1 MAKVIDAILTLKD
14 NFTVT
19 MNKATKSMEL
29 SAKQAQRTGK
39 QIQNTGKSISGVGN
53 ALTKGV
59 TVPILAAGAGLLKL
73 ASSFEEAED
82 KIRAGTG
89 KTGTAL
95 NGLMRDFKSV
105 YSSVPTSMDE
115 TSEAVTGLS
124 QRLNL
129 SGQPLQDVSKQVLRL
144 TKLTGTDLATV
155 IQSSSRMLQD
165 AGVKQ
170 QDYAKVL
177 DYTYKVHQQT
187 GIGLDVLQQ
196 KMAQFGS
203 PLRQMGFDWQTSAA
217 MLGKFEKE
225 GVNTDLVVG
234 SLRISLGKMAKAGV
248 KNPVAAFQTMVK
260 QIKAAGTAGKANALA
275 LQYFGAKAG
284 PDMAAAI
291 REGHLDL
298 DGLLKT
304 LKNSPDTISK
314 AAAATMTPMERLK
327 VLGHQI
333 QVALEPVAN
342 SLLTAAEKFEPTL
355 IKMVGKIKDFADW
368 LSKLTPKQQEMAL
381 KLVGI
386 AAAAGPVLKV
396 IGGLTGR
403 NGIGGLVMHFASL
416 SKAIKDAGGIMQ
428 FILSPGHMV
437 VLAIVA
443 ISAAIVLVIKYWP
456 QINAFIE
463 NVKKG
468 VQGLIGNL
476 NTFKDNC
483 LSQIGG
489 AIQTVKGKFND
500 FRNMLEKNQ
509 GTIKTVAI
517 VLGAVFGPALIKT
530 GIQAAVAGGKIAVTF
545 VGSIMKTGAQA
556 VISGAKLAASFV
568 ASVVKSGVQAALA
581 APKIIGSFVAG
592 IVKTGI
598 ESVRTA
604 ATMTGK
610 LIVAIA
616 QYAAQ
621 GWKAVASIAATSAAW
636 VAQKAAMVASS
647 VAAKAAAAAQWLLNA
662 AMNANPIGV
671 VIALVLA
678 LVAAFVILW
687 NKCKPFRDFW
697 IGTFNAIASGFK
709 GFVNLIISGLDLLIG
724 GLNKLK
730 ISVPSWV
737 PLIGGKTFGFD
748 IPQIP
753 HFETGTSYFKGGPA
767 VINERGGELVDLPNG
782 SKVIPADKTNQILS
796 RKTGNTYKIY
806 VTGNYVRSEDDCDK
820 IATMIVKKLLAAE
833 ANMA

>member
-39 QIQNTGKSISGVGN
+39 QIQNTGKSLGGIGS

-59 TVPILAAGAGLLKL
+59 TVPILATGADLLKL

-95 NGLMRDFKSV
+95 NNLMNDFKSV

-129 SGQPLQDVSKQVLRL
+129 SGQPLQDISKQVLRL

-187 GIGLDVLQQ
+187 GVGLDVLQQ
-196 KMAQFGS
+196 EMAQFGS

-234 SLRISLGKMAKAGV
+234 SLRIALGKMAKAGV
-248 KNPVAAFQTMVK
+248 KNPAQAFEVMVK
-260 QIKAAGTAGKANALA
+260 QIKNAGTAGKANALA

-304 LKNSPDTISK
+304 LKSSPDTINK
-314 AAAATMTPMERLK
+314 AAAATVTPMERLK
-327 VLGHQI
+327 ILGHQI
-333 QVALEPVAN
+333 QVALEPAAN
-342 SLLTAAEKFEPTL
+342 SLLTAAEKFEPMVT
-355 IKMVGKIKDFADW
+355 KMVGKVKEFADW

-381 KLVGI
+381 KLLAI
-386 AAAAGPVLKV
+386 AAATGPVIKV
-396 IGGLTGR
+396 ISGITTNIGR
-403 NGIGGLVMHFASL
+403 LVVGFGKMENGI
-416 SKAIKDAGGIMQ
+416 KQAGGVMKY
-428 FILSPGHMV
+428 ILSPGHMV

-443 ISAAIVLVIKYWP
+443 ISAAIILVIKYWP

-476 NTFKDNC
+476 NSFKNNC
-483 LSQIGG
+483 LNQIGG
-489 AIQTVKGKFND
+489 AVQTVKGKFND

-509 GTIKTVAI
+509 GTIKAVAA
-517 VLGAVFGPALIKT
+517 VLGVIFGPALIKT

-545 VGSIMKTGAQA
+545 VGSIIKTGAQA
-556 VISGAKLAASFV
+556 VVSGAKLAASFV

-598 ESVRTA
+598 ESAKTA
-604 ATMTGK
+604 VTMTGK
-610 LIVAIA
+610 LIVAIV

-621 GWKAVASIAATSAAW
+621 GWKAVASIVATSAAW
-636 VAQKAAMVASS
+636 VAQKAVIIASAVAT
-647 VAAKAAAAAQWLLNA
+647 KAAAASQWLLNA

-697 IGTFNAIASGFK
+697 ISTFNAIANGFK
-709 GFVNLIISGLDLLIG
+709 GFVNLIITGLDLLIG

-737 PLIGGKTFGFD
+737 PLIGGKTFGFN

-753 HFETGTSYFKGGPA
+753 HFETGTSYFQGGPA
-767 VINERGGELVDLPNG
+767 IINERGGELVDLPNG
-782 SKVIPADKTNQILS
+782 SRVIPADKTNQILS
-796 RKTGNTYKIY
+796 KKSGNNYYIY
-806 VTGNYVRSEDDCDK
+806 VTGNSVRSDEDCDR
-820 IATMIVKKLLAAE
+820 IATLVVKKLKTAE
-833 ANMA
+833 ANC